1 MSPDEVCKSTLDM
14 KKIIK
19 SIIKMD
25 LDAIGFANVVCDILI
40 NHYGK
45 HNYEDFKRVVLDRL
59 K

>member
-1 MSPDEVCKSTLDM
+1 M
-14 KKIIK
+14 KKLMK
-19 SIIKMD
+19 SIINMD
-25 LDAIGFANVVCDILI
+25 LDAIGLANFVCDVLI